1 MNFCTT
7 CGSQLQGE
15 DFCTS
20 CGTRVTTAS
29 AAAPTHYAAPPDPP
43 DVSQATQ
50 HQPASESPPRGG
62 VPSWV
67 LIGAI
72 VGIALVAVVVF
83 VLMSRG
89 SGGETAGVADLAAPP
104 VATTAQPSVAV
115 MTVTAT
121 ATATTAPTRTLGSPT
136 SFVEALYQDWSARNQ
151 AGIAAKVS
159 PAYVAAF
166 PSSLLDGQ
174 GITRVESYNNV
185 ESSQNGA
192 TRVCGNQ
199 RFVKTDGE
207 SQVEYRCFLL
217 TDSNGTWKVLWT
229 GDSETLQRWS

>member
-1 MNFCTT
+1 MARR
-7 CGSQLQGE
+7 QAL
-15 DFCTS
+15 
-20 CGTRVTTAS
+20 
-29 AAAPTHYAAPPDPP
+29 PIWPP
-43 DVSQATQ
+43 
-50 HQPASESPPRGG
+50 
-62 VPSWV
+62 
-67 LIGAI
+67 
-72 VGIALVAVVVF
+72 
-83 VLMSRG
+83 
-89 SGGETAGVADLAAPP
+89 PP

-121 ATATTAPTRTLGSPT
+121 ATARPRPPALGSPT

-166 PSSLLDGQ
+166 PSSLLDG
-174 GITRVESYNNV
+174 RESPA
-185 ESSQNGA
+185 SSPTTTSSPA
-192 TRVCGNQ
+192 KTAPRVCGNQ

-229 GDSETLQRWS
+229 GDSETLQRWSDTC